1 MAPQFKVV
9 LSSSAGVK
17 QAEFIDFDFLAYT
30 KRLNAP
36 GTCRFRVGAN
46 HAARSYLVDTAQ
58 VQVYRRNQSVGLDWY
73 VDFTGIV
80 RDDTLEQTDEGRD
93 QITVDAKGP
102 LHWLESRIIDWKA
115 DTANKST
122 FTSVKGETLLKTLV
136 QYNITSSATVIN
148 GRNSDGTMSSPISI
162 SIQTDAAGGNTIG
175 TWGCAWRPLLDELQ
189 AIAKV
194 AGGDFDLIQTGA
206 AAFEF
211 RFYAGQRGTD
221 RRTGANAVKFD
232 TKLGNMFKPKLIRRR
247 SAVKTKAIVAG
258 AGLKSARE
266 YASRTANGYAADN
279 NWEMLVDARNLGEG
293 ANLNAEGDTRLA
305 ELRKFEDFAF
315 QIIQMPNCYY
325 GLHYCVGGALGD
337 LVGVAYQTYSA
348 DQKITAVSV
357 SFDEKG
363 ERVDMESEVYA

>member
-1 MAPQFKVV
+1 MPAQYKIIVA
-9 LSSSAGVK
+9 SSAGVT

-36 GTCRFRVGAN
+36 GACKFRVGSA
-46 HAARSYLVDTAQ
+46 HTALPYLVDKAQ
-58 VQVYRRNQSVGLDWY
+58 VKVYRRNQTVGLDWY
-73 VDFTGIV
+73 VDFSGIV
-80 RDDTLEQTDEGRD
+80 RDDTLEQTEEGRD
-93 QITVDAKGP
+93 QITVEVKGN
-102 LHWLESRIIDWKA
+102 LHWLESRTIDWKA
-115 DTANKST
+115 DTTNKST

-136 QYNITSSATVIN
+136 QYNITSSATVVN

-162 SIQTDAAGGNTIG
+162 SIEADAAGGNTIG
-175 TWGCAWRPLLDELQ
+175 TWSCAWRPLLDELQ

-206 AAFEF
+206 ATFEF

-247 SAVKTKAIVAG
+247 SAVKTKALVAG
-258 AGLKSARE
+258 AGLASARE
-266 YASRTANGYAADN
+266 YASRTGNGYAADN
-279 NWEMLVDARNLGEG
+279 VWEVLVDGRNLGAG

-305 ELRKFEDFAF
+305 EYRKFEDFTF
-315 QIIQMPNCYY
+315 QVIQMPSCYY
-325 GLHYCVGGALGD
+325 GLHYCVSGALGD
-337 LVGVAYQTYSA
+337 LVGVSYQTYSA

-363 ERVDMESEVYA
+363 ERIEMESEVYG